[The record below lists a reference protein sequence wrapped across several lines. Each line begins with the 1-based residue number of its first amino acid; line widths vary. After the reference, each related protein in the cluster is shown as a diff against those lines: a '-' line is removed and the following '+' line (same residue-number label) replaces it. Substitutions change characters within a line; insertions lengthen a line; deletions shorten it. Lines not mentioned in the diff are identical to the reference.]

1 MPAISTDFVDVFL
14 TIDVK
19 NVDPK
24 NKKSRFSLKNLKT
37 LNKKRC
43 WQIYKINQTKWKIP
57 RSILLH
63 ETTKVKAH
71 TSL

>member
-43 WQIYKINQTKWKIP
+43 
-57 RSILLH
+57 
-63 ETTKVKAH
+63 
-71 TSL
+71 